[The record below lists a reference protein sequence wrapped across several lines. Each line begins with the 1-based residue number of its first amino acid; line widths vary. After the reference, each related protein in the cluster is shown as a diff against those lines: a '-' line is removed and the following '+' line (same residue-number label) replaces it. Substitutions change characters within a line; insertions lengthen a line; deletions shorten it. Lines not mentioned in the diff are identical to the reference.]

1 MRYQG
6 VEMTTTSQTMRTM
19 GRAPVAPGELL
30 LTRSREIG
38 RFFIDDIRIRHQLQ
52 GSEGFTLK
60 TQRWTSRI
68 IWG

>member
-6 VEMTTTSQTMRTM
+6 VAMTTNSQIAMM

-30 LTRSREIG
+30 LTHSKEIC
-38 RFFIDDIRIRHQLQ
+38 RFFIDDMRINRQLL
-52 GSEGFTLK
+52 GAEGFTLK
-60 TQRWTSRI
+60 TQRWTSRV